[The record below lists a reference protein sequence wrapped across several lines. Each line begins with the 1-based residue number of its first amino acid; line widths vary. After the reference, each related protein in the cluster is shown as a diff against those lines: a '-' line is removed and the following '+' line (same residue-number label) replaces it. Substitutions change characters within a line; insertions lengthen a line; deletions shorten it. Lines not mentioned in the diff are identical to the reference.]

1 MLRVLA
7 ELVSSK
13 VIGACKVTK
22 MWKKTAF
29 WIFPNGIHD
38 FFTHKKSEV
47 PKEVFRIS
55 AVGISVC
62 SALNSLI
69 KLILY
74 CLSL

>member
-47 PKEVFRIS
+47 PKEK
-55 AVGISVC
+55 C
-62 SALNSLI
+62 SEYQL
-69 KLILY
+69 
-74 CLSL
+74 